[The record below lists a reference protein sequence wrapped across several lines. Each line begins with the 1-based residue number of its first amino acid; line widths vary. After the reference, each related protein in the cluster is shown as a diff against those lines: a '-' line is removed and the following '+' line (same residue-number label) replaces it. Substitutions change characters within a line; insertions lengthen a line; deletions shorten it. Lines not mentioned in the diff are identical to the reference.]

1 MAENLVGILQSLV
14 IRALQTIGVAAESWQ
29 EEPGQGLGYQE
40 RWVNV
45 TPIRCFL
52 NR

>member
-1 MAENLVGILQSLV
+1 MAENLVGILQSSV